1 MRKIEDLKGIWSD
14 YDTLLEAYERC
25 KMGKSY
31 RDYVLSY
38 EIRLATHLMA
48 LQEKL
53 ENGTYTPKPMREFYI
68 FEPKMRL
75 IQAPYFEDRIVHHAL
90 LSAIQRHIE
99 RKFYRHSYACQKGK
113 GVHAASLKL
122 ASWIKNPEMQYY
134 LKLDISKFF
143 YSIRHEKLDTL
154 IREYIGCEET
164 LKLLELFYR
173 SDSGVGL
180 PLGNVTSQLL
190 ANLFLTP
197 LDNFVKR
204 ELKAKRYIR
213 YMDDFIILG
222 PDRDALKACKPMIEE
237 FLDTISLKLNPK
249 YRLEKISRGIDFC
262 GYRHWPGKRLLRKK
276 TLYKFTR
283 VAGMQLEKSVASYL
297 GAGKGTQSFRYMTEH
312 IGSVCTE
319 KIKGN
324 THKFIIKHGK
334 KK

>member
-1 MRKIEDLKGIWSD
+1 M
-14 YDTLLEAYERC
+14 LEAFEKC
-25 KMGKSY
+25 KTGKSY

-38 EIRLATHLMA
+38 EMKLATRLME

-53 ENGTYTPKPMREFYI
+53 ESGTYLPKPMREFYI
-68 FEPKMRL
+68 SEPKIRL

-90 LSAIQRHIE
+90 LIAIQRHIE

-122 ASWIKNPEMQYY
+122 SSWIRNPEMRFY

-143 YSIRHEKLDTL
+143 YSIQHEKLEVL
-154 IREYIGCEET
+154 IREYVGCEET
-164 LKLLELFYR
+164 LKLLSLFYR
-173 SDSGVGL
+173 SESGVGL

-190 ANLFLTP
+190 ANMFLTQ

-222 PDRDALKACKPMIEE
+222 KDREALKALKPLIED
-237 FLDTISLKLNPK
+237 FLNTTGLKLNPK
-249 YRLEKISRGIDFC
+249 YRLEKIARGIDFC

-276 TLYKFTR
+276 TLFRFSRCAK
-283 VAGMQLEKSVASYL
+283 MQLEKSVASYL
-297 GAGKGTQSFRYMTEH
+297 GAGKNTQSFRYMSEL

-324 THKFIIKHGK
+324 THKFILKHGK